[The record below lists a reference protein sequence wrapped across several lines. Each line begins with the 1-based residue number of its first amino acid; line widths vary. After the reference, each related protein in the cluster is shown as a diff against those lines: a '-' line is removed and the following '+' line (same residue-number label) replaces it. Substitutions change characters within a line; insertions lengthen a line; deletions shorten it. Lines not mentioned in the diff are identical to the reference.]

1 MGKLRT
7 GYTTGAC
14 ASAAAKAAASLL
26 VSGSIPETVD
36 IPMPKGGRASFV
48 VAHAEMRNGAVI
60 AAIVKDAGDDP
71 DVTNG
76 LEILAE
82 VAPLEEGDIEYT
94 AGEGVGIV
102 TKEGLSVPPGEAAIN
117 PVPRK
122 MIAAALREVYEGPV
136 RVTVSIP
143 GGDEIAKGTFNP
155 RLGIMGGLSV
165 LGTTGIVRPYSCPA
179 LRKSIECLLDVAV
192 AAGVRKPVFT
202 PGAIGAKAA
211 IKNFGFEEKEI
222 IEVSNEWGFMLDVAG
237 RRGLDG
243 LFVIGHPGKLAK
255 LPMDEWDTHSKRSP
269 SAVPFVRKA
278 VEEALGKPA
287 DEATETVEGV
297 FEALD
302 PGGRR
307 KAGDLLAGKVAE
319 AVGERTGGVFPVAVA
334 LINMKHEIIGQ
345 SGDMEPWRRE

>member
-14 ASAAAKAAASLL
+14 ASAAAKAAATLM
-26 VSGSIPETVD
+26 VTGQAPETVD
-36 IPMPKGGRASFV
+36 IPLPKGGRASFA
-48 VAHAEMRNGAVI
+48 VAHAEKRNGAAI

-76 LEILAE
+76 LKIFAE
-82 VAPLEEGDIEYT
+82 VTAMEEGDIEYA
-94 AGEGVGIV
+94 AGEGVGVV
-102 TKEGLSVPPGEAAIN
+102 TKAGLSVPPGEPAIN

-122 MIAAALREVYEGPV
+122 MIAAALREAYGGPA

-143 GGDEIAKGTFNP
+143 SGEEIAKGTFNP

-179 LRKSIECLLDVAV
+179 LRKSIECLLDVAI
-192 AAGVRKPVFT
+192 AAGVRSPVFT

-211 IKNFGFEEKEI
+211 VKNFGVEEKEI
-222 IEVSNEWGFMLDVAG
+222 VEVSNEWGFMLDVAAH
-237 RRGLDG
+237 RGLDG

-269 SAVPFVRKA
+269 SAVPFVRGV
-278 VEEALGKPA
+278 VEEALGMQA
-287 DEATETVEGV
+287 DETTETVEGV
-297 FEALD
+297 FGALASVE
-302 PGGRR
+302 RR
-307 KAGDLLAGKVAE
+307 KAGDLLADKVAK
-319 AVGERTGGVFPVAVA
+319 AVRGRTGGVFPVAVV
-334 LINMKHEIIGQ
+334 LINMRHEIIGM
-345 SGDMEPWRRE
+345 SGDTAPWRRK